1 MSPAAPPPSPAPSR
15 IVSPRDRQ
23 LPSTVRVTRNPVSV
37 IRLQAPR
44 KHKRP
49 VWTVVVAA
57 YLVAAPATP
66 AGISGAVLLLPFQ
79 VSVLG
84 TPSPPVNPTNLPYNV
99 VATPAPCTCTG
110 GRQTGGR
117 LALVLITGSVIRV
130 ELVPGPHVFDLAVAA
145 VLVPLGRRLAVTQPA
160 SAGNPAT
167 RPRADDPGG
176 CCGLRRRH
184 RRDRRRLA
192 LSTDPDRHR
201 AATIPGRSRRPGSHP
216 GDLGRGRD
224 HPRHLVD
231 PPAGLG
237 GPGVEHWHRVGHRRP
252 GRCLHQCPASSLIG
266 PTP

>member
-84 TPSPPVNPTNLPYNV
+84 TPSPPVNPTNLLYNV
-99 VATPAPCTCTG
+99 VATPGALYLYWRQADRRTPGPGAHHRFGHPRRAGPRPARVRPG
-110 GRQTGGR
+110 GR
-117 LALVLITGSVIRV
+117 
-130 ELVPGPHVFDLAVAA
+130 
-145 VLVPLGRRLAVTQPA
+145 
-160 SAGNPAT
+160 
-167 RPRADDPGG
+167 
-176 CCGLRRRH
+176 
-184 RRDRRRLA
+184 
-192 LSTDPDRHR
+192 
-201 AATIPGRSRRPGSHP
+201 RRPGPAREMARRDPARFRRQPGHP
-216 GDLGRGRD
+216 A
-224 HPRHLVD
+224 P
-231 PPAGLG
+231 
-237 GPGVEHWHRVGHRRP
+237 
-252 GRCLHQCPASSLIG
+252 C
-266 PTP
+266 